1 MAGIK
6 SQQPDPNMIDIHIEG
21 YSGNCDW
28 VTKGKFDGNEM
39 DPRLMYYMTAEE
51 YQGTLVKLN
60 DELGKQQKSI
70 CAVGVVLAVITV
82 IFTILAALIAIFVH
96 SPEVIE
102 CGAPKGYCSNTTF
115 SPSADQCCLLHCCKP
130 NEAEHAEAGQF
141 SSAASCYRV
150 GPEWASKHV
159 KGTQPMCS
167 CVPKRK
173 KKPASCIHE
182 VKYEGEL
189 KVTAEKNGWAV
200 PVASLIGAVAV
211 CSLIGI
217 VLQCCRPRCGSLQSK
232 LALHWVIW
240 QSKGIAVSFSDNSS
254 KHNKP
259 RLILVMPVGGPHMQG
274 GCVGAMP
281 PPVYGWGAAVQ
292 PVLQTTAAQPQPVTV
307 GQAWPTRNDESEN
320 PAPLQE
326 TVVS

>member
-1 MAGIK
+1 MA
-6 SQQPDPNMIDIHIEG
+6 QPRVCSESD
-21 YSGNCDW
+21 SGTWTLCLELCLCE
-28 VTKGKFDGNEM
+28 VATGLRSVFPKICCGNYPTERTHAI
-39 DPRLMYYMTAEE
+39 PYC
-51 YQGTLVKLN
+51 LV
-60 DELGKQQKSI
+60 
-70 CAVGVVLAVITV
+70 
-82 IFTILAALIAIFVH
+82 
-96 SPEVIE
+96 
-102 CGAPKGYCSNTTF
+102 
-115 SPSADQCCLLHCCKP
+115 HCCKP
-130 NEAEHAEAGQF
+130 GEAEHAEAGQF
-141 SSAASCYRV
+141 SSVASCSRV
-150 GPEWASKHV
+150 GPEWASKFT
-159 KGTQPMCS
+159 KGGVPICN

-173 KKPASCIHE
+173 KKPASCSHE

-211 CSLIGI
+211 CSLIGN
-217 VLQCCRPRCGSLQSK
+217 VVQCCRPRCGSLQSK

-281 PPVYGWGAAVQ
+281 LLVYGGEAAVQ
-292 PVLQTTAAQPQPVTV
+292 TFLQTTAVQPQPVTV
-307 GQAWPTRNDESEN
+307 GQTCPARNDESEN

>member
-1 MAGIK
+1 MADMI
-6 SQQPDPNMIDIHIEG
+6 SQQPDPNMIDIHIRG
-21 YSGNCDW
+21 YRGNHGW
-28 VTKGKFDGNEM
+28 VTQGKFDGNEM
-39 DPRLMYYMTAEE
+39 DPRLMYYMTEEE

-70 CAVGVVLAVITV
+70 RAVAVVLAVITV
-82 IFTILAALIAIFVH
+82 IFAILAILIGVFVH
-96 SPEVIE
+96 SPEVTE
-102 CGAPKGYCSNTTF
+102 CVAPNGYCSNTTF

-130 NEAEHAEAGQF
+130 SEAEHAEAGQF

-159 KGTQPMCS
+159 KGTQPLCS

-173 KKPASCIHE
+173 KKPGSCSDE

-211 CSLIGI
+211 CSLIGN

-240 QSKGIAVSFSDNSS
+240 QSKGIAVSFSGNSS
-254 KHNKP
+254 KHSEP

-281 PPVYGWGAAVQ
+281 PLVDGGEAAVQ
-292 PVLQTTAAQPQPVTV
+292 TFLQTTAGQPQPVTV
-307 GQAWPTRNDESEN
+307 GQTCPARNDESEN
-320 PAPLQE
+320 PAPLQ
-326 TVVS
+326 VPLSS